1 MLQRRMTITLDGSQH
16 RCPVGKEE
24 SIADIEEND
33 APVSHASI
41 LLKTPGFTED
51 VALQS
56 IAGSGY

>member
-1 MLQRRMTITLDGSQH
+1 MTITLDGSQH

-33 APVSHASI
+33 APVSHTSI